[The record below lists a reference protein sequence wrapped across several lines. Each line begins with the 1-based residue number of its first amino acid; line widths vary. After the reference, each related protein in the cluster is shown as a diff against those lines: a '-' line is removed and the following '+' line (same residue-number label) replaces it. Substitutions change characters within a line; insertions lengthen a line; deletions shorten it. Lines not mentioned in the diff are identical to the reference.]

1 VGLVAEVTDVTDQ
14 DIEFLPSDD
23 LVEDDEPGGADEA
36 AVNAEVPDEPRQRM
50 TIEDEDFEADEL
62 DETEAE
68 EIEGVNE
75 TETDL
80 DVEEP
85 VSAIEA
91 IEEPGE
97 AEDDEREEDLEEIVR
112 RHAGLEEAPEEP
124 EEPEAEMEDRP
135 PDRVSEQVPP
145 VPEFVCAGCFLRLP
159 TTQLADP
166 ARRLCADCATS
177 S

>member
-1 VGLVAEVTDVTDQ
+1 MTDQ

-23 LVEDDEPGGADEA
+23 LVEDDEPGAADEA

-50 TIEDEDFEADEL
+50 TVEEEEFEAEEL

-68 EIEGVNE
+68 EIEGANE

-85 VSAIEA
+85 LSAVEA
-91 IEEPGE
+91 IERAEE
-97 AEDDEREEDLEEIVR
+97 AEEDEREEDLEEIVR
-112 RHAGLEEAPEEP
+112 RHAGLEETPEEP
-124 EEPEAEMEDRP
+124 EEPEADAEEPP
-135 PDRVSEQVPP
+135 PDRVSEQFPP
-145 VPEFVCAGCFLRLP
+145 VPQFVCAGCFLRLP
-159 TTQLADP
+159 TTQRADP
-166 ARRLCADCATS
+166 ARRLCVDCAAS